1 MPRSHPLFS
10 ADLAVLWDPQFQFYN
25 FQTILF
31 PAMSKEKLGLVLES
45 YQYYKQFS
53 DYCSNHPEDEA
64 FVQVEHPLC
73 EEMVKLLPVKILR
86 MKQDLGIE

>member
-1 MPRSHPLFS
+1 
-10 ADLAVLWDPQFQFYN
+10 
-25 FQTILF
+25 
-31 PAMSKEKLGLVLES
+31 MSKEKLGLVLES